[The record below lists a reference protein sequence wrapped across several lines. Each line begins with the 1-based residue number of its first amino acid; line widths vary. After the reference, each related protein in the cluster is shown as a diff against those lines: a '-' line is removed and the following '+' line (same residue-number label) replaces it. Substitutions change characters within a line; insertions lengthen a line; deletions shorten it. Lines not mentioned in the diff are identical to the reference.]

1 MILTSFFFQIKRCSH
16 EIESFKEKS
25 IQVDSDSIDEAI
37 DWLNDWSHCYAI
49 TANPLSTCEALLEA
63 LNDSKVFYIEFFSLN
78 IKFHYFFRHKQYI

>member
-63 LNDSKVFYIEFFSLN
+63 LNDSKVFYNKFF
-78 IKFHYFFRHKQYI
+78 FFQYKISFLF